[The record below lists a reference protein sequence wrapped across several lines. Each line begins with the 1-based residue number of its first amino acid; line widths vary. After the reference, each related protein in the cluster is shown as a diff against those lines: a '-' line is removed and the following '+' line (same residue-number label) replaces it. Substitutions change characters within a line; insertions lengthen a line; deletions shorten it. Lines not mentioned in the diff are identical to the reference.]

1 MLQRGVAVGTQWE
14 SSKSLNQGVVSKV
27 LMYIHIYDFYMF
39 TPTRRDDPICL
50 IFFGW
55 VGSTTNYLN
64 HSQYVSA
71 DGVGLRTVETE
82 ADHFGPVRL

>member
-1 MLQRGVAVGTQWE
+1 
-14 SSKSLNQGVVSKV
+14 
-27 LMYIHIYDFYMF
+27 MF
-39 TPTRRDDPICL
+39 TPTCRDDPICL

-71 DGVGLRTVETE
+71 DRVGLRTFEWDYEDLVILVETFIPIGSYKINVTGCIYL
-82 ADHFGPVRL
+82 DIFYHTSKSSIDL